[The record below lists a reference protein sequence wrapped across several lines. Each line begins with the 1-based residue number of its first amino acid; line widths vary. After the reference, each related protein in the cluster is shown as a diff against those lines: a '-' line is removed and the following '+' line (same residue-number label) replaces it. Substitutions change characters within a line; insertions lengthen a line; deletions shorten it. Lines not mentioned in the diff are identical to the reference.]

1 MIESYVELKN
11 GGSAMIKLESTVMP
25 QDIRCLFIFMIG
37 GILFIL
43 IAEAVKMNGQSQQEI
58 EILRDLK

>member
-1 MIESYVELKN
+1 VELKN

-37 GILFIL
+37 EMLFIF
-43 IAEAVKMNGQSQQEI
+43 IAEAVKMNGQSQ
-58 EILRDLK
+58 

>member
-1 MIESYVELKN
+1 
-11 GGSAMIKLESTVMP
+11 MIKLESTVMP

-37 GILFIL
+37 EMLFIF

-58 EILRDLK
+58 DILRDLK